1 MKLYAKIHF
10 RIWLW
15 LLPVVAGIYSV
26 YSFSQ
31 TDPNQ
36 VFFSQSWY
44 WQFQKFMWRL
54 GFQERLSSDIYNY
67 IFNAKMVWVYGANPH
82 RQVALNFPDDQWLR
96 FMHNTHTPAPYGYG
110 WTMLSLVPSV
120 IGQNHLKLTLLL
132 VKMFVGAFFAGVIF
146 FQSKI
151 GKLLAATKS

>member
-54 GFQERLSSDIYNY
+54 GFQERLWSVGIYSLIILIWFRDGRLIASGESGLWFSNANLFFEKSGFACLSWANNSHYLIDCIKFPEIAFSIPWNKHSSTKCQTLFK
-67 IFNAKMVWVYGANPH
+67 FN
-82 RQVALNFPDDQWLR
+82 
-96 FMHNTHTPAPYGYG
+96 PAVFEI
-110 WTMLSLVPSV
+110 S
-120 IGQNHLKLTLLL
+120 
-132 VKMFVGAFFAGVIF
+132 
-146 FQSKI
+146 
-151 GKLLAATKS
+151 